1 MLAAAS
7 SFFDAV
13 VYVVVGHAR
22 LAVELEL
29 VVRGA
34 VRVVDCWL
42 LRILCQQRAISRSHI
57 KLTITGERFNR

>member
-1 MLAAAS
+1 MLAAAVVAS

-13 VYVVVGHAR
+13 RYVVVVGHAR

-29 VVRGA
+29 VAHDA

-42 LRILCQQRAISRSHI
+42 LRILC
-57 KLTITGERFNR
+57 